1 MCYVPSQQ
9 NVLKNALIKIVM
21 PVCPSAWQ
29 HVVTYV
35 LTVFSLSVISKI
47 LIKKFVNGLQFHLKS
62 ADTNEHV
69 TRRPA
74 HVSAVVEL

>member
-35 LTVFSLSVISKI
+35 LTVFSLSVIKDSYQKI
-47 LIKKFVNGLQFHLKS
+47 CER
-62 ADTNEHV
+62 A
-69 TRRPA
+69 P
-74 HVSAVVEL
+74 VSFKISRH